1 MLWQPPQV
9 KGRGKKTRRQAMLT
23 QARKMFYRARG
34 YYAGNLNGE
43 PFRLDPYHSK
53 FWRKATAG
61 AWEPETFAVLDRFLS
76 PQSDYL
82 DIGAWI
88 GPTVLY
94 GARRARH
101 VWCFEPDPTA
111 FRHLAWNLDLNGI
124 QNVSAFGVALSDR
137 FGVARMAS
145 VRGEPGDS
153 TSSLLHDG
161 AHGSDTLT
169 IAWDQFEK
177 TNDLSRVSLVKMDI
191 EGAEFIVAPTLSAW
205 LKERRPALLLS
216 LHAPLLPED
225 QRHERVSA
233 LMDELGYYAKL
244 SDDKAQPVKT
254 SDLLTED
261 GLNRFHT
268 VLLHG

>member
-1 MLWQPPQV
+1 
-9 KGRGKKTRRQAMLT
+9 MLT

-34 YYAGNLNGE
+34 YYAGTLNGE

-53 FWRKATAG
+53 FWRKASAG
-61 AWEPETFAVLDRFLS
+61 KWEPETFAVLDKHLS
-76 PQSDYL
+76 PDSDYL

-111 FRHLAWNLDLNGI
+111 FRHLAWNLDLNDM
-124 QNVSAFGVALSDR
+124 QNVSAFGVALSDH

-161 AHGSDTLT
+161 SHGSDALT
-169 IAWDQFEK
+169 IAWDQFEAA
-177 TNDLSRVSLVKMDI
+177 NDLTQVSLVKMDI
-191 EGAEFIVAPTLSAW
+191 EGAEYFVLPTLANW
-205 LKERRPALLLS
+205 LKKQRPALLLS
-216 LHAPLLPED
+216 LHAPLLSD
-225 QRHERVSA
+225 QDRLERTQ
-233 LMDELGYYAKL
+233 ELLASLDFYTTLQTDNLRTLEVEELL
-244 SDDKAQPVKT
+244 SPK
-254 SDLLTED
+254 
-261 GLNRFHT
+261 GLNQYRT
-268 VLLHG
+268 VLLQG

>member
-1 MLWQPPQV
+1 
-9 KGRGKKTRRQAMLT
+9 MLT

-53 FWRKATAG
+53 FWRKASAG
-61 AWEPETFAVLDRFLS
+61 AWEPETFAVLDKYLS
-76 PQSDYL
+76 PDRDYL

-94 GARRARH
+94 AARRARH

-111 FRHLAWNLDLNGI
+111 FRHLAWNLDLNKI
-124 QNVSAFGVALSDR
+124 RNVSAFGVALSDQ

-161 AHGSDTLT
+161 AHGTDALT
-169 IAWDQFEK
+169 IAWDQFEA
-177 TNDLSRVSLVKMDI
+177 TNDLSKVSLVKMDI
-191 EGAEFIVAPTLSAW
+191 EGAEFFVLPTLLTW
-205 LKERRPALLLS
+205 LRAHQPTLLLS
-216 LHAPLLPED
+216 LHSPLFSVQERH
-225 QRHERVSA
+225 QR
-233 LMDELGYYAKL
+233 L
-244 SDDKAQPVKT
+244 
-254 SDLLTED
+254 SDLLNQLGFYSNICDDNLQPIRAES
-261 GLNRFHT
+261 LLHPEALASFQT
-268 VLLHG
+268 VLLQK

>member
-1 MLWQPPQV
+1 
-9 KGRGKKTRRQAMLT
+9 MLT

-53 FWRKATAG
+53 FWRKASAG
-61 AWEPETFAVLDRFLS
+61 LWEPETFAVLDRFLS
-76 PQSDYL
+76 PDSDYL

-101 VWCFEPDPTA
+101 VHCFEPDPTA

-124 QNVSAFGVALSDR
+124 RNVSAFAVALSDQ

-153 TSSLLHDG
+153 TSSLLHDSE
-161 AHGSDTLT
+161 HGSDALT
-169 IAWDQFEK
+169 IAWDQFEAA
-177 TNDLSRVSLVKMDI
+177 NDLSAVSLVKMDI
-191 EGAEFIVAPTLSAW
+191 EGAEFSVIPTLANW
-205 LKERRPALLLS
+205 LKTHRPALLLS
-216 LHAPLLPED
+216 LHAPLLQDDDRKAET
-225 QRHERVSA
+225 HA
-233 LMDELGYYAKL
+233 LLEHL
-244 SDDKAQPVKT
+244 SDYTTITDAHLNPISVEQLISPG
-254 SDLLTED
+254 E
-261 GLNRFHT
+261 LNRFNT
-268 VLLHG
+268 VLFSD

>member
-1 MLWQPPQV
+1 
-9 KGRGKKTRRQAMLT
+9 MLT

-53 FWRKATAG
+53 FWRKASAG
-61 AWEPETFAVLDRFLS
+61 TWEPETFAVLDKYLTLD
-76 PQSDYL
+76 SDYL

-94 GARRARH
+94 GARKARH

-111 FRHLAWNLDLNGI
+111 FRHLAWNLDLNDI
-124 QNVSAFGVALSDR
+124 HNVSAFGVALSDQ

-161 AHGSDTLT
+161 VHGSDALT
-169 IAWDQFEK
+169 IAWDQFEAV
-177 TNDLSRVSLVKMDI
+177 NDLSSVSLVKMDI
-191 EGAEFIVAPTLSAW
+191 EGAEFFVLPTLIDW
-205 LKERRPALLLS
+205 LKRKRPSLYLS
-216 LHAPLLPED
+216 LHSPLLPEQD
-225 QRHERVSA
+225 RLRRTTLLLGLLDFYPHIK
-233 LMDELGYYAKL
+233 DEKSRSLDVAQLLEPDVLGQY
-244 SDDKAQPVKT
+244 Q
-254 SDLLTED
+254 
-261 GLNRFHT
+261 T
-268 VLLHG
+268 VLLHN

>member
-1 MLWQPPQV
+1 
-9 KGRGKKTRRQAMLT
+9 MLT

-34 YYAGNLNGE
+34 YYAGTLNGE

-76 PQSDYL
+76 PQSDYM

-161 AHGSDTLT
+161 AHGSDALT
-169 IAWDQFEK
+169 IAWDQFAAA
-177 TNDLSRVSLVKMDI
+177 NDLSGVTLVKMDI
-191 EGAEFIVAPTLSAW
+191 EGAEFFVLPTLAAW
-205 LKERRPALLLS
+205 LRENRPALYLS
-216 LHAPLLPED
+216 LHAPLLPD
-225 QRHERVSA
+225 SERRDRVAGLLDA
-233 LMDELGYYAKL
+233 LDFYPSL
-244 SDDKAQPVKT
+244 SDDNMKPLDPE
-254 SDLLTED
+254 DLLTQE
-261 GLNRFHT
+261 GVNRYRT
-268 VLLHG
+268 VLLQK

>member
-1 MLWQPPQV
+1 MLV
-9 KGRGKKTRRQAMLT
+9 

-53 FWRKATAG
+53 FWRKASAG
-61 AWEPETFAVLDRFLS
+61 AWEPETFAVLDKYLS
-76 PQSDYL
+76 PDSDYL

-111 FRHLAWNLDLNGI
+111 YRHLAWNLDLNEI
-124 QNVSAFGVALSDR
+124 RNVSAFAVALSDR

-161 AHGSDTLT
+161 EHGSDALT
-169 IAWDQFEK
+169 ISWDQFEAV
-177 TNDLSRVSLVKMDI
+177 NDLSGVSLVKMDI
-191 EGAEFIVAPTLSAW
+191 EGAEYAVLPTLVAF
-205 LKERRPALLLS
+205 LKNYRPALLLS
-216 LHAPLLPED
+216 LHSPLLPAED
-225 QRHERVSA
+225 QVS
-233 LMDELGYYAKL
+233 
-244 SDDKAQPVKT
+244 KT
-254 SDLLTED
+254 SELLNSLSFYSELCD
-261 GLNRFHT
+261 ENGRALDEKA
-268 VLLHG
+268 VLAPHNLSQFQTILLQG

>member
-1 MLWQPPQV
+1 
-9 KGRGKKTRRQAMLT
+9 MLT

-53 FWRKATAG
+53 FWRKASVG
-61 AWEPETFAVLDRFLS
+61 AWEPETFAVLDKYLA
-76 PQSDYL
+76 PDSDYL

-111 FRHLAWNLDLNGI
+111 FRHLAWNLDLNDI
-124 QNVSAFGVALSDR
+124 RNVSAFGVALSDQ

-161 AHGSDTLT
+161 AHGSDALT
-169 IAWDQFEK
+169 VAWDQFEAV
-177 TNDLSRVSLVKMDI
+177 NNLSGVSLVKMDI
-191 EGAEFIVAPTLSAW
+191 EGAEFFVLPTL
-205 LKERRPALLLS
+205 LPFLQKHRPALLLS
-216 LHAPLLPED
+216 LHSPLLTEAD
-225 QRHERVSA
+225 RLQKTEKLIKQLGFYSNILDER
-233 LMDELGYYAKL
+233 
-244 SDDKAQPVKT
+244 AQPVET
-254 SDLLTED
+254 THLLSQN
-261 GLNRFHT
+261 GLMKYQT
-268 VLLHG
+268 LLLV